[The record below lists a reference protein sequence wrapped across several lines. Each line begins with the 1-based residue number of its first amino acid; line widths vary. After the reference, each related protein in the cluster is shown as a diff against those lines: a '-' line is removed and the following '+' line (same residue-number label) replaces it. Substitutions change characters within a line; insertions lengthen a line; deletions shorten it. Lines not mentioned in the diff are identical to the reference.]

1 MDLIWWRS
9 PTTFS
14 LEFSLSLSSLML
26 SCLYVIFTLWLLWR
40 YRDNFKSLDKRKWV
54 YLGIATVLLIPAHA
68 FLVLVY
74 RASPV
79 AAAPATI
86 LSSTPPV
93 PLLGMLLVAIVAAWL
108 GPAPGIALGLLS
120 GFISSWFYP
129 MAFNDVFPFV
139 AWGLVIGI
147 LLNQPFKG
155 IIFDLL
161 RWPLVALPIASAALL
176 GFLTLNRLVE
186 AVNVSQPIGL
196 MAIDYALSLLRT
208 EFPLWLLSSIVQG
221 LLLQALFLSP
231 RLRPPQRS
239 DVVSAY
245 NRSLRARFMIIII
258 PLVLLSIILSVLAV
272 TTRAVSLARVQSL
285 VEMSRSAINAS
296 DAILQ
301 FYYTGFN
308 LLSTFAEDPSLLY
321 GNPELRMRVLETDYR
336 VVPFFQEILLA
347 DAEGQVISSVP
358 AGGMGEALTKEEVN
372 AVDQALG
379 LGISQFTPLTLL
391 PSDVYGL
398 TVVWPILPEDQ
409 DLPQGVLLG
418 RVQLD
423 VNPQMRRALDAL
435 QYAQGKDQEA
445 MALDKRSE
453 THGFIVDDRGLIIAH
468 PDPEYIMRPWEP
480 MVPYQS
486 TSVVTPTL
494 ESTEDIEPLPTV
506 PQYTSELGDDIG
518 LAYEDVGPEGDRVLV
533 YVREVEGTP
542 YTVVLQLPF
551 TSVLKTATA
560 IASPLLWI
568 QLSMGLLLL
577 LAIPLL
583 STQITKPLNTL
594 AEAAN
599 RISQGN
605 LDIPVAISG
614 EDEVAQLG
622 GAFEKMRV
630 RLQARLNDLS
640 LLLQVSRAV
649 SATLDMEQGVPPI
662 LQGALEETEAVV
674 ARFVL
679 LGNGLGSGRGLGSA
693 GGLGANRPKRIFT
706 EGRLSERVTSSS
718 EFEALDEAFVRVLTH
733 RKDPLLIQDL
743 LDTHTSTS
751 QVADRLRPTALR
763 SVASFPV
770 RTQNRVVAILWVGS
784 DEPEAFDAAHVN
796 FLSTLSSQAAILVEN
811 ARLFQ
816 AAEGG
821 RRRLAAILASTTDCI
836 MVTDQEGRL
845 LMINPAGRSIW
856 DLDERAYGRPVED
869 LGIADPLVQA
879 LNRSDVDPHTP
890 PTVEVPLPDGR
901 TFYASIAPIM
911 GAAGLTMGRVAV
923 MRDVT
928 RFKEL
933 DEMKSEFV
941 ATVSHDLRAPLTF
954 IRGYATMLMMVGE
967 LNDKQHEYLERILSG
982 IDQMSAL
989 IGDLLNLRRIEAGVG
1004 IRQEPCRL
1012 GLILVE
1018 AVDAMRARASAKN
1031 IALRLQPA
1039 DGAPTVTGD
1048 STLLRQAI
1056 SNLVDNAIKYTPSGG
1071 EVSVGMDV
1079 SKQEVVIRVSD
1090 TGIGISAE
1098 DQIRLF
1104 EKFHRIKR
1112 RETRK
1117 ISGTGLGLA
1126 LVKSIVER
1134 HGGRVWVE
1142 SEINKGATFYIAL
1155 PMDTE
1160 EHPPKD
1166 ENVETEGEKPS

>member
-1 MDLIWWRS
+1 
-9 PTTFS
+9 
-14 LEFSLSLSSLML
+14 
-26 SCLYVIFTLWLLWR
+26 
-40 YRDNFKSLDKRKWV
+40 
-54 YLGIATVLLIPAHA
+54 
-68 FLVLVY
+68 
-74 RASPV
+74 
-79 AAAPATI
+79 
-86 LSSTPPV
+86 
-93 PLLGMLLVAIVAAWL
+93 
-108 GPAPGIALGLLS
+108 
-120 GFISSWFYP
+120 
-129 MAFNDVFPFV
+129 
-139 AWGLVIGI
+139 
-147 LLNQPFKG
+147 
-155 IIFDLL
+155 
-161 RWPLVALPIASAALL
+161 
-176 GFLTLNRLVE
+176 
-186 AVNVSQPIGL
+186 
-196 MAIDYALSLLRT
+196 
-208 EFPLWLLSSIVQG
+208 
-221 LLLQALFLSP
+221 
-231 RLRPPQRS
+231 
-239 DVVSAY
+239 
-245 NRSLRARFMIIII
+245 MIIII
-258 PLVLLSIILSVLAV
+258 PLVLLSIILSVFAV

-321 GNPELRMRVLETDYR
+321 GNPEMRMRVLETDYR
-336 VVPFFQEILLA
+336 VVPFFQEILLT
-347 DAEGQVISSVP
+347 DAQGQVISSVP
-358 AGGMGEALTKEEVN
+358 AGGMGEALTPAEDDAIK
-372 AVDQALG
+372 QALD
-379 LGISQFTPLTLL
+379 LGISQFTPLTTL
-391 PSDVYGL
+391 PSGVYGL
-398 TVVWPILPEDQ
+398 TVVWPIVPEDQ

-435 QYAQGKDQEA
+435 QYAQGKDQDAAE
-445 MALDKRSE
+445 LDKRGE
-453 THGFIVDDRGLIIAH
+453 TGHISHGFIVDDRGLIIAH
-468 PDPEYIMRPWEP
+468 PDQEYIMRPWEP
-480 MVPYQS
+480 LVPYQS
-486 TSVVTPTL
+486 TTATIAAEESAEEIETPPP
-494 ESTEDIEPLPTV
+494 SV
-506 PQYTSELGDDIG
+506 PQYTSELGDDVG

-551 TSVLKTATA
+551 TSVLKTATT
-560 IASPLLWI
+560 ISSPLLWV

-622 GAFEKMRV
+622 GAFEQMRV

-662 LQGALEETEAVV
+662 LQGALEETGAVV

-679 LGNGLGSGRGLGSA
+679 LGGAGGLGSA
-693 GGLGANRPKRIFT
+693 SGLSADRPRRIFT
-706 EGRLSERVTSSS
+706 EERSGYAVTSSS
-718 EFEALDEAFVRVLTH
+718 DFEALDEAFIRVLTH
-733 RKDPLLIQDL
+733 RKDPLIIQDL
-743 LDTHTSTS
+743 LDTHAPTSS
-751 QVADRLRPTALR
+751 VARVRPSELR

-770 RTQNRVVAILWVGS
+770 RTQNRVVAILWVGA
-784 DEPEAFDAAHVN
+784 DEPGAFDAARVN

-845 LMINPAGRSIW
+845 LMINPAGQSIW
-856 DLDERAYGRPVED
+856 DLDARAYGRPIED
-869 LGIADPLVQA
+869 LGIAEPLVQA
-879 LNRSDVDPHTP
+879 LRSAALRSAALRGADGPSEVDAHVP
-890 PTVEVPLPDGR
+890 PAVEVPLPDGR

-911 GAAGLTMGRVAV
+911 GAEGLAMGQVAV

-989 IGDLLNLRRIEAGVG
+989 IGDLLNLRRIEAGVD
-1004 IRQEPCRL
+1004 IRQESCRL

-1031 IALRLQPA
+1031 ITLHLQPA
-1039 DGAPTVTGD
+1039 DGSPVVIGD

-1071 EVSVGMDV
+1071 EVSVGMKV
-1079 SKQEVVIRVSD
+1079 SKKEAVIYIAD

-1112 RETRK
+1112 RETREV
-1117 ISGTGLGLA
+1117 SGTGLGLA

-1142 SEINKGATFYIAL
+1142 SEMNKGSTFYIAL
-1155 PMDTE
+1155 PTDE
-1160 EHPPKD
+1160 
-1166 ENVETEGEKPS
+1166 ENVNAETD

>member
-1 MDLIWWRS
+1 LI
-9 PTTFS
+9 
-14 LEFSLSLSSLML
+14 L
-26 SCLYVIFTLWLLWR
+26 SCLYIVFAIWLLWR
-40 YRDNFKSLDKRKWV
+40 YRDNFESLDKRKWV

-68 FLVLVY
+68 LLVLVD
-74 RASPV
+74 RASPIS
-79 AAAPATI
+79 AAPATI

-93 PLLGMLLVAIVAAWL
+93 PLLGMLLVAVVAAWL

-120 GFISSWFYP
+120 GFISAWFYP

-155 IIFDLL
+155 VIFDLL

-186 AVNVSQPIGL
+186 AVNASQPSGL

-208 EFPLWLLSSIVQG
+208 EFPLWLVSSFVQG
-221 LLLQALFLSP
+221 ILLQALFLSP

-336 VVPFFQEILLA
+336 VMPFFQEILLT
-347 DAEGQVISSVP
+347 DATGQVISSVP
-358 AGGMGEALTKEEVN
+358 GGMGEALTEGESD
-372 AVDQALG
+372 AVKQALD

-391 PSDVYGL
+391 PSGVYGL

-409 DLPQGVLLG
+409 NLPQGVLLG

-435 QYAQGKDQEA
+435 QYAQGKDQ
-445 MALDKRSE
+445 DVITSDQRSE

-468 PDPEYIMRPWEP
+468 PDPEYVMRPWEAR
-480 MVPYQS
+480 VPYQS
-486 TSVVTPTL
+486 TS
-494 ESTEDIEPLPTV
+494 ESAAEDMEVPPSNV
-506 PQYTSELGDDIG
+506 PQYTSELGDDVG

-542 YTVVLQLPF
+542 YVVVLQLPF

-622 GAFEKMRV
+622 GAFERMRM

-640 LLLQVSRAV
+640 LLLQVSRTV
-649 SATLDMEQGVPPI
+649 SATLDMEQG
-662 LQGALEETEAVV
+662 
-674 ARFVL
+674 
-679 LGNGLGSGRGLGSA
+679 
-693 GGLGANRPKRIFT
+693 
-706 EGRLSERVTSSS
+706 
-718 EFEALDEAFVRVLTH
+718 
-733 RKDPLLIQDL
+733 
-743 LDTHTSTS
+743 
-751 QVADRLRPTALR
+751 
-763 SVASFPV
+763 
-770 RTQNRVVAILWVGS
+770 
-784 DEPEAFDAAHVN
+784 
-796 FLSTLSSQAAILVEN
+796 
-811 ARLFQ
+811 
-816 AAEGG
+816 
-821 RRRLAAILASTTDCI
+821 
-836 MVTDQEGRL
+836 
-845 LMINPAGRSIW
+845 
-856 DLDERAYGRPVED
+856 
-869 LGIADPLVQA
+869 
-879 LNRSDVDPHTP
+879 
-890 PTVEVPLPDGR
+890 EV
-901 TFYASIAPIM
+901 I
-911 GAAGLTMGRVAV
+911 
-923 MRDVT
+923 
-928 RFKEL
+928 
-933 DEMKSEFV
+933 
-941 ATVSHDLRAPLTF
+941 
-954 IRGYATMLMMVGE
+954 
-967 LNDKQHEYLERILSG
+967 
-982 IDQMSAL
+982 
-989 IGDLLNLRRIEAGVG
+989 
-1004 IRQEPCRL
+1004 
-1012 GLILVE
+1012 
-1018 AVDAMRARASAKN
+1018 
-1031 IALRLQPA
+1031 
-1039 DGAPTVTGD
+1039 
-1048 STLLRQAI
+1048 
-1056 SNLVDNAIKYTPSGG
+1056 
-1071 EVSVGMDV
+1071 
-1079 SKQEVVIRVSD
+1079 
-1090 TGIGISAE
+1090 
-1098 DQIRLF
+1098 
-1104 EKFHRIKR
+1104 
-1112 RETRK
+1112 
-1117 ISGTGLGLA
+1117 
-1126 LVKSIVER
+1126 
-1134 HGGRVWVE
+1134 
-1142 SEINKGATFYIAL
+1142 
-1155 PMDTE
+1155 
-1160 EHPPKD
+1160 
-1166 ENVETEGEKPS
+1166 